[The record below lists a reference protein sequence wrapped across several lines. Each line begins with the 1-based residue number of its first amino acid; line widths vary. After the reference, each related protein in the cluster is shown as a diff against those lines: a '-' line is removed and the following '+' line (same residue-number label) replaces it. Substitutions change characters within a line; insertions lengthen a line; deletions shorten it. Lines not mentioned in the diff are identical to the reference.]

1 MLPASNRISG
11 SSFAFPDT
19 CKTPQPTGPPV
30 EIHYPN
36 TAQNSSASTF
46 AQRVIICG
54 GNALNL
60 ASTIAVTSG
69 DEAGVAHQTFTG
81 PASFLTGSP
90 KVMIEGTPAVHL
102 QSVTYQNRYNANGT
116 QIVPSATN
124 VFYGY
129 VQNEPLRG
137 VTAEDALEMA
147 ETLHAPEGKLS
158 ARLLDERMGW
168 LTIPIFASDIAARA
182 SAAIARLCSQG
193 AREFVLDLRGNPGGD
208 VLAAIDLASE
218 FLPEGTVIARLID
231 GDGDE
236 TEYRSFNPNPCPL
249 PMTVFVDGHTASAAE
264 IVAGALRAHGRAEV
278 RGGPTYGKNV
288 VQTFVG
294 SLEGPTYATVA
305 RVVLSEEAKIQW
317 TGNTINIE

>member
-11 SSFAFPDT
+11 TCFAFPDT
-19 CKTPQPTGPPV
+19 CKTPQPSGPPV

-46 AQRVIICG
+46 ALRVLICG
-54 GNALNL
+54 GNAFNL
-60 ASTIAVTSG
+60 ASTIAMTSG
-69 DEAGVAHQTFTG
+69 DEPGVAHQTFTG

-102 QSVTYQNRYNANGT
+102 QSVTYQNTYNANGT

-129 VQNEPLRG
+129 LPDKPMHR
-137 VTAEDALEMA
+137 VTADDALEMVEA
-147 ETLHAPEGKLS
+147 LHAPEGKLS
-158 ARLLDERMGW
+158 WRLLDEGIGW
-168 LTIPIFASDIAARA
+168 LTIPIFALDVPARA
-182 SAAIARLCSQG
+182 SAAIERLHHEG
-193 AREFVLDLRGNPGGD
+193 ARELVLDLRGNPGGD
-208 VLAAIDLASE
+208 VLAAIDFASE

-236 TEYRSFNPNPCPL
+236 TVYRSYNSNPCRW
-249 PMTVFVDGHTASAAE
+249 PMTVLVDGFTASAAE

-278 RGGPTYGKNV
+278 KGGPTYGKNV
-288 VQTFVG
+288 VQAFVG
-294 SLEGPTYATVA
+294 GLEGPTYAPVA
-305 RVVLSEEAKIQW
+305 RVVLPDGTELQGPMDSEI
-317 TGNTINIE
+317 GV